1 MKKIP
6 LILQLALILF
16 CIMAIPTAILT
27 WYSGAQ
33 ILRNSEATIG
43 ESTLAGM
50 NANRILNENAMATL
64 AQDTARSAAT
74 NIFDRIRSFDTYDE
88 LNSNYNNVSSA
99 LSVVKE
105 LKNLNRRVDGVSSSY
120 FYLNDSDYV
129 ISTDSGITKLEQYES
144 ISWTTEALK
153 EQRGISGVWVPRKLD
168 SGTPVVSYVYPL
180 NRLSST
186 ARGLIVVNMLESQIS
201 DYLHTTE
208 VGDSN
213 YLLLTA
219 DANIISY
226 KDKSIL
232 LTDGYKLPF
241 IKKVLNQG
249 LYEGYMFEELE
260 DKRMVYAWSRSELSG
275 WWTVTWS
282 SMDELMARTSAMQR
296 NIILLTGVIILLGTV
311 MAIILATWL
320 SRPVRQLVRNIR
332 LKSDLGVVNKNELAF
347 LDVAFRRLQEEEEN
361 LFQLLQE
368 REQETHSLAIHR
380 LLRGEVPA
388 RLLEVFPEPYF
399 QIVIVSID
407 QYRRYAGKTNLETRS
422 YHQYLLI
429 TKYESI
435 LPEGVI
441 ARCVYHN
448 DGCIAIVMNFTL
460 ENHVRNAE
468 LLHQAFET
476 IREQTL
482 ELLGHSVTIGVSDL
496 AEAPEMISQ
505 RLFEAKEVIKHRM
518 IKGAGS
524 ILYWKN
530 EEENSRK
537 YIDSANSER
546 RILNFLDAGNLEGIF
561 KELEMIRDQIRL
573 EENISYDN
581 IMFIYNQ
588 LIGVTIK
595 HLREDHAGTG
605 RLIMSRGNVYSILST
620 MDTIDEIEEYLH
632 DFYREIVEKLELSSV
647 ETNYGERIVHYLKEN
662 YREEIVLE
670 DMAKQIGISYS
681 YMRKI
686 VYELTGKS
694 VIDYLNQ
701 LRIQKAKQLLMETDL
716 TIKQIASEVGY
727 YNLQSFN
734 RFFRKYEGMPPSSYR
749 SAKTKTS

>member
-33 ILRNSEATIG
+33 ILRNSEAAIG

-99 LSVVKE
+99 LSVMKE

-186 ARGLIVVNMLESQIS
+186 ARGLIVVNLLESQIS

-249 LYEGYMFEELE
+249 LNEGYMFEELE

-311 MAIILATWL
+311 MAIVLATWL

-347 LDVAFRRLQEEEEN
+347 LDVAFKRLQEEEEN

-435 LPEGVI
+435 LPEGVL

-468 LLHQAFET
+468 LLHQAFES

-482 ELLGHSVTIGVSDL
+482 ELLGHSVTIGVSDV

-595 HLREDHAGTG
+595 HLREDHTGTG

-749 SAKTKTS
+749 TAKTKTS

>member
-1 MKKIP
+1 
-6 LILQLALILF
+6 
-16 CIMAIPTAILT
+16 
-27 WYSGAQ
+27 
-33 ILRNSEATIG
+33 
-43 ESTLAGM
+43 
-50 NANRILNENAMATL
+50 
-64 AQDTARSAAT
+64 
-74 NIFDRIRSFDTYDE
+74 
-88 LNSNYNNVSSA
+88 
-99 LSVVKE
+99 
-105 LKNLNRRVDGVSSSY
+105 
-120 FYLNDSDYV
+120 
-129 ISTDSGITKLEQYES
+129 
-144 ISWTTEALK
+144 
-153 EQRGISGVWVPRKLD
+153 
-168 SGTPVVSYVYPL
+168 
-180 NRLSST
+180 
-186 ARGLIVVNMLESQIS
+186 
-201 DYLHTTE
+201 
-208 VGDSN
+208 
-213 YLLLTA
+213 
-219 DANIISY
+219 
-226 KDKSIL
+226 
-232 LTDGYKLPF
+232 
-241 IKKVLNQG
+241 
-249 LYEGYMFEELE
+249 
-260 DKRMVYAWSRSELSG
+260 
-275 WWTVTWS
+275 
-282 SMDELMARTSAMQR
+282 
-296 NIILLTGVIILLGTV
+296 
-311 MAIILATWL
+311 
-320 SRPVRQLVRNIR
+320 
-332 LKSDLGVVNKNELAF
+332 
-347 LDVAFRRLQEEEEN
+347 
-361 LFQLLQE
+361 
-368 REQETHSLAIHR
+368 
-380 LLRGEVPA
+380 
-388 RLLEVFPEPYF
+388 
-399 QIVIVSID
+399 
-407 QYRRYAGKTNLETRS
+407 
-422 YHQYLLI
+422 
-429 TKYESI
+429 
-435 LPEGVI
+435 
-441 ARCVYHN
+441 
-448 DGCIAIVMNFTL
+448 
-460 ENHVRNAE
+460 
-468 LLHQAFET
+468 
-476 IREQTL
+476 
-482 ELLGHSVTIGVSDL
+482 
-496 AEAPEMISQ
+496 
-505 RLFEAKEVIKHRM
+505 M